1 MNLYLAILVLYSA
14 LLVAIG
20 IIVSRRTRR
29 SSDFFV
35 AGRSLGTG
43 LLFSTLLAANIGAG
57 STVGAAGLA
66 YEKGLSAWWWVGSAG
81 IGSLLLAFTVG
92 PRFWRLASLNNFY
105 TVGDYLE
112 FRYDRRIRILCACL
126 LWVGA
131 LTILAGQFIALSWIL
146 EVVAHTPKWAGCV
159 LGGLVVTLYSS
170 LGGLVSVVRVNVLQL
185 VVKVTGFLLALPFAL
200 RAGTNSS
207 EMGWLHPH
215 FLQIVEGPATYWSF
229 MGGGFADVLGYLVL
243 LVPSFMVS
251 PGLLQKIYGARSRS
265 VVRLGVSLNALGLL
279 AFAILP
285 TFLGM
290 LTRQVYPHLHNR
302 ELALPT
308 LMVNLLPPWLGLLS
322 LTAVVSA
329 EMSSADAIQAMLTSS
344 FTQDF
349 VKGLIQP
356 GLSDARLL
364 QITKL
369 TSIITGTLGVILA
382 LLIPSVVTALQIFYG
397 LLTVALFVPLVFGLY
412 WKRPSA
418 MAALIAISFSVPAA
432 SMIHILTS
440 GKGFG
445 ILSPVACGILMSAA
459 SMTAV
464 TVASEPRC
472 R

>member
-1 MNLYLAILVLYSA
+1 
-14 LLVAIG
+14 
-20 IIVSRRTRR
+20 
-29 SSDFFV
+29 
-35 AGRSLGTG
+35 
-43 LLFSTLLAANIGAG
+43 
-57 STVGAAGLA
+57 
-66 YEKGLSAWWWVGSAG
+66 
-81 IGSLLLAFTVG
+81 
-92 PRFWRLASLNNFY
+92 
-105 TVGDYLE
+105 
-112 FRYDRRIRILCACL
+112 
-126 LWVGA
+126 
-131 LTILAGQFIALSWIL
+131 
-146 EVVAHTPKWAGCV
+146 
-159 LGGLVVTLYSS
+159 
-170 LGGLVSVVRVNVLQL
+170 
-185 VVKVTGFLLALPFAL
+185 
-200 RAGTNSS
+200 
-207 EMGWLHPH
+207 
-215 FLQIVEGPATYWSF
+215 
-229 MGGGFADVLGYLVL
+229 
-243 LVPSFMVS
+243 MVS